1 MPIGCGNTDIM
12 EMFSWDVEGAGFP
25 TEGIPGRRAGEKM
38 VFLKIIL
45 CGAFY
50 RTTTYILN

>member
-1 MPIGCGNTDIM
+1 MPIGCGNMDIT